1 MMVVR
6 STTSEK
12 AMNKKSKE
20 IHKEQTI
27 RIALTERH
35 WVILLAL
42 LNQFIAKKVA
52 PAVEDLRKQGVKLED
67 IDDTQV
73 ATLAGPIMIQG
84 IIIKELAARGVVKPE
99 ANWKMGIDKIMAGVD
114 DFIKAV
120 GEGKQKGK

>member
-1 MMVVR
+1 M
-6 STTSEK
+6 K
-12 AMNKKSKE
+12 KKSKE
-20 IHKEQTI
+20 IHREQTI

-35 WVILLAL
+35 WVVLLAL

-84 IIIKELAARGVVKPE
+84 IIIKELAARGVVNPE
-99 ANWKMGIDKIMAGVD
+99 VNWKMGIDKIMAGVD
-114 DFIKAV
+114 DFMKAV
-120 GEGKQKGK
+120 GDGKQKGK